1 MGLDTY
7 ARQPFEKAEQ
17 SEKVLKQARKIR
29 EAHFGEVGSALVGGM
44 FSGHGGDGSFR
55 GKVYDDDVERITG
68 ESLYQEEID
77 NTTVGEMADALEA
90 ALQEGDTV
98 MVDGQNHLEPL
109 ALWFRAAADNGY
121 TVNGWW

>member
-7 ARQPFEKAEQ
+7 ARQPFEQTEQ

-29 EAHFGEVGSALVGGM
+29 EAHFAEVGNSLVAGM

-55 GKVYDDDVERITG
+55 GKVYEADIERITG

-77 NTTVGEMADALEA
+77 NGTVNDMADALEEA
-90 ALQEGDTV
+90 VANGDEV
-98 MVDGQNHLEPL
+98 MVDGENHLEPL